1 MAENNRRW
9 QALIMIVFVFAL
21 GFAAGGLTVNLYRS
35 QAETILPPPPSHHP
49 PRPDQSMERLVLELN
64 LEPNQEAEV
73 RKVLAETRQ
82 AYADL
87 RREIRPRFRSIRDE
101 SRARIR
107 QLLSPEQQARFDELV
122 RRHDE
127 MYKNRGNRKD

>member
-1 MAENNRRW
+1 
-9 QALIMIVFVFAL
+9 
-21 GFAAGGLTVNLYRS
+21 
-35 QAETILPPPPSHHP
+35 
-49 PRPDQSMERLVLELN
+49 MERLVLELN